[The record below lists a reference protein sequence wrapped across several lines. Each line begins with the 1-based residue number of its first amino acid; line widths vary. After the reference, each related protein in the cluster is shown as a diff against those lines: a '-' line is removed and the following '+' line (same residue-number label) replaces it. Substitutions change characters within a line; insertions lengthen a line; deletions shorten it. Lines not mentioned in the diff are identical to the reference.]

1 MATPV
6 ARKGIRL
13 TLSLTAIALAL
24 SACGNSDDDLKRGS
38 IVTDTA
44 ITTVTKS
51 QIDAAMTAAGASALT
66 GAAKCDVSL
75 REVVYNTAG
84 PDGKMYQVSSAVLVP
99 GGTGCTGPYSVVS
112 YNRGTDVI
120 KARTLANA
128 SDGETGLLMGMLAAQ
143 GYVVV
148 ATDYLG
154 FAKSTHDY
162 HPYLHAESQ
171 ASTTIDAVIAAT
183 SALSKL
189 GVTTSGKLFL
199 TGYSQGGHA
208 SMATQKAIEANP
220 GLGVKVTAAGHMS
233 GPYNLSGAFV
243 SGLSFLPS
251 GTGGSTVFTPYVTG
265 GYQKIYRNLY
275 STTTDLYK
283 PPYAAGIENLLPGTL
298 SFTQLITTGKVPAA
312 LGDLLTPKAIADVN
326 DSNSGLRKA
335 LDANTLLGW
344 KPTAPVLLCGGS
356 KDPVV
361 LFSVNTTQSAQ
372 SIQSLGGTVSVV
384 DVDPFVPAGTPLEN
398 YHGGVVPALCLKS
411 VRDFFNTK

>member
-1 MATPV
+1 MAKFF
-6 ARKGIRL
+6 AGQRLRL
-13 TLSLTAIALAL
+13 TLPLTAIALVL
-24 SACGNSDDDLKRGS
+24 SACGNDDEVNRGS

-44 ITTVTKS
+44 ITTLTKS
-51 QIDAAMTAAGASALT
+51 QIDAAMTAAGASVLT

-99 GGTGCTGPYSVVS
+99 GGTGCAGPYSVVS
-112 YNRGTDVI
+112 YNRGTEVV
-120 KARTLANA
+120 KARTMA
-128 SDGETGLLMGMLAAQ
+128 SATDPETGLLMGMLAAQ

-154 FAKSTHDY
+154 FAKSNHDY

-171 ASTTIDAVIAAT
+171 ASTTIDAVIAAN
-183 SALSKL
+183 SVLGKL
-189 GVTTSGKLFL
+189 GVSTNGKVFL

-208 SMATQKAIEANP
+208 SMATQKVLEASP
-220 GLGVKVTAAGHMS
+220 ALGVKVTAAGHMS

-243 SGLSFLPS
+243 AGLSFLPS
-251 GTGGSTVFTPYVTG
+251 GTGGSTVFTPYLTG

-275 STTTDLYK
+275 TATTDLYK
-283 PPYAAGIENLLPGTL
+283 APYATGIENLLPGTL
-298 SFTQLITTGKVPAA
+298 TFNQLFTTGKLPAA
-312 LGDLLTPKAIADVN
+312 LGDLLTPKAIGDVT
-326 DSNSGLRKA
+326 DTNSGLRKA

-344 KPTAPVLLCGGS
+344 KPAAPVLLCGGS

-361 LFSVNTTQSAQ
+361 LFAVNTTVSAQ
-372 SIQSLGGTVSVV
+372 NITSLGGTVSVV
-384 DVDPFVPAGTPLEN
+384 DVDPFVPPSTPLDS
-398 YHGGVVPALCLKS
+398 YHGTAVPPLCLKS